1 MSYVEKTDPKAFITV
16 YAVSA
21 VSYQPKPRDA
31 K

>member
-1 MSYVEKTDPKAFITV
+1 MTHVEKTDPKAFITV

-21 VSYQPKPRDA
+21 VSYQPKPLA